1 MEYLRDTFDKNG
13 NKLLE
18 TQVKVAL
25 PNDVNSKKKGA
36 EDFDRTIFNEC
47 IPTKNHTMCI
57 LTLYHTTNTVLIQ
70 GNKKQMWVDKE
81 YPILRTVLK
90 RMKEK
95 DLTILDAYNQVL
107 DLPNKDDHH
116 HTTMSIP
123 LSETNKENIQPNQ
136 VPTAIRVPQIVITPP
151 EPDKTEQEVA
161 LETTTTTKASVEIIP
176 ETNEI
181 ESKHNTTSQEDI
193 VLMEMEDMSGKTED
207 IKERALPKSQ
217 SKQKSSTTKK
227 KMTNKC
233 NNANMVTLDM
243 HNNLKN
249 TINKMEDEITQ
260 FAERYEEEQANIA
273 TEISKIVE
281 ALIAP
286 IASENIKLKEELNDA
301 NLKIEQLRSQI
312 LGITT
317 QNRNKIKESKNWT
330 SSELETI
337 NNSIAALDTGLKGL
351 TSLQMQ
357 TIVKT
362 KTGNNSKSSTN
373 TKASQHESPPT
384 PSRPPSSTPPPPPKP
399 SLTPSQ

>member
-1 MEYLRDTFDKNG
+1 
-13 NKLLE
+13 
-18 TQVKVAL
+18 
-25 PNDVNSKKKGA
+25 
-36 EDFDRTIFNEC
+36 
-47 IPTKNHTMCI
+47 MCI

-193 VLMEMEDMSGKTED
+193 VLMEIEDMSGKTED

-217 SKQKSSTTKK
+217 SKQKSSTTRK

-317 QNRNKIKESKNWT
+317 QNRN
-330 SSELETI
+330 
-337 NNSIAALDTGLKGL
+337 
-351 TSLQMQ
+351 
-357 TIVKT
+357 
-362 KTGNNSKSSTN
+362 
-373 TKASQHESPPT
+373 
-384 PSRPPSSTPPPPPKP
+384 
-399 SLTPSQ
+399 